1 MPNNKLEDLRNHL
14 FAQLERLDDEN
25 LDLDQEIKRANAIAA
40 VASNIVNSARV
51 EIQYLKITGRGQSEF
66 MQSKNVTPVQI
77 QNGQPKQITNFSHA
91 DKCVETAVSHGH
103 TKEDAEN
110 CENYSIGCPDCLYK

>member
-25 LDLDQEIKRANAIAA
+25 LDLDQEIKRANAVAA

-51 EIQYLKITGRGQSEF
+51 EIQYLKLAGRGESEF
-66 MQSKNVTPVQI
+66 MRAKNVTPVQI
-77 QNGQPKQITNFSHA
+77 ENGQSQNGQPKQIANFSHSN
-91 DKCVETAVSHGH
+91 KCVETAMS
-103 TKEDAEN
+103 
-110 CENYSIGCPDCLYK
+110 